1 MTSRPHVMIV
11 EDNYL
16 LLDALTAV
24 CEQHGVGVVA
34 ASSGE
39 AALTLLRQRGAAIDW
54 LLTDISLPGLVD
66 GWSVAQAYRAIHPDR
81 PVIYASAGER
91 RERSPVSRSLFLQKP
106 LRTREI
112 VEIARMMAQTT
123 ARAPMEAAG

>member
-1 MTSRPHVMIV
+1 MIV

-16 LLDALTAV
+16 LLSALTAV

-39 AALTLLRQRGAAIDW
+39 AALTILRQRGAAIDW
-54 LLTDISLPGLVD
+54 LLTDIHLPGLVD
-66 GWSVAQAYRAIHPDR
+66 GWSVAQAYRAIHPGR
-81 PVIYASAGER
+81 PVIYASASEP
-91 RERSPVSRSLFLQKP
+91 RERSPVPRSLYLRKP

-112 VEIARMMAQTT
+112 VEIARMMAGT
-123 ARAPMEAAG
+123 RAQAPLQAAI